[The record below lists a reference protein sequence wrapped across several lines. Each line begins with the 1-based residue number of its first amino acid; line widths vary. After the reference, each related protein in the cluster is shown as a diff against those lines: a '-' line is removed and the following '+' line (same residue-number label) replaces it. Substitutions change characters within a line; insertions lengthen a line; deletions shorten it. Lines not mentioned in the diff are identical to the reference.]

1 MLIEDSLS
9 ITIGCAIMVL
19 IGFIW
24 TINILRIAFAD
35 NVDKITKI
43 AFNGLKW
50 MFILTLLMWLI
61 EHLKSYIDWTI
72 KQGILPKED
81 KSVNTI

>member
-9 ITIGCAIMVL
+9 ITIACVIMVL

-24 TINILRIAFAD
+24 TINILRIVFAD

-50 MFILTLLMWLI
+50 TFYINIINVGDKLLQKLYWL
-61 EHLKSYIDWTI
+61 
-72 KQGILPKED
+72 
-81 KSVNTI
+81 NN

>member
-9 ITIGCAIMVL
+9 ITIACVIMVF
-19 IGFIW
+19 IVFIW
-24 TINILRIAFAD
+24 AINILRIVFAD

-50 MFILTLLMWLI
+50 TLILALLMWVI
-61 EHLKSYIDWTI
+61 KHFKSYID
-72 KQGILPKED
+72 
-81 KSVNTI
+81 

>member
-9 ITIGCAIMVL
+9 ITIACVIIAL
-19 IGFIW
+19 IGLIW
-24 TINILRIAFAD
+24 TIDIIRIVFAD

-50 MFILTLLMWLI
+50 TIILTIIMWVI
-61 EHLKSYIDWTI
+61 DHFKSYI
-72 KQGILPKED
+72 G
-81 KSVNTI
+81 

>member
-9 ITIGCAIMVL
+9 IAIACVIMIL

-24 TINILRIAFAD
+24 TINILRIVFAD

-50 MFILTLLMWLI
+50 TLILTLLMWVI
-61 EHLKSYIDWTI
+61 NHFKSYI
-72 KQGILPKED
+72 G
-81 KSVNTI
+81 

>member
-1 MLIEDSLS
+1 MLIEDNLS
-9 ITIGCAIMVL
+9 ITIACVIMVL

-24 TINILRIAFAD
+24 AINILRIVFAD

-50 MFILTLLMWLI
+50 TLILTLLMWVI
-61 EHLKSYIDWTI
+61 NHFKSYI
-72 KQGILPKED
+72 G
-81 KSVNTI
+81 

>member
-9 ITIGCAIMVL
+9 ITIACVIMVL
-19 IGFIW
+19 IGIIW
-24 TINILRIAFAD
+24 TIDIIRILFAD

-50 MFILTLLMWLI
+50 TFILTLLMWVI
-61 EHLKSYIDWTI
+61 NHFKSYI
-72 KQGILPKED
+72 G
-81 KSVNTI
+81 

>member
-1 MLIEDSLS
+1 MLIEDNLS
-9 ITIGCAIMVL
+9 ITIACVIMVL

-24 TINILRIAFAD
+24 TINILRIVFAD

-50 MFILTLLMWLI
+50 TLILALLMWVM
-61 EHLKSYIDWTI
+61 S
-72 KQGILPKED
+72 
-81 KSVNTI
+81 S

>member
-9 ITIGCAIMVL
+9 ITIACVIMVL

-24 TINILRIAFAD
+24 TINILRIVFAD

-43 AFNGLKW
+43 PFNGLKW
-50 MFILTLLMWLI
+50 TFYINIINVGDKLLQKLYWL
-61 EHLKSYIDWTI
+61 
-72 KQGILPKED
+72 
-81 KSVNTI
+81 NN

>member
-9 ITIGCAIMVL
+9 ITIACVIMVL
-19 IGFIW
+19 IVFIW
-24 TINILRIAFAD
+24 TINILRIVFAD

-50 MFILTLLMWLI
+50 TLILALLMWVI
-61 EHLKSYIDWTI
+61 KHFKSYID
-72 KQGILPKED
+72 
-81 KSVNTI
+81 

>member
-9 ITIGCAIMVL
+9 ITIACVIMVL

-24 TINILRIAFAD
+24 TINILRIVFAD

-50 MFILTLLMWLI
+50 TFILTLLMWVINHFKKQLN
-61 EHLKSYIDWTI
+61 ID
-72 KQGILPKED
+72 
-81 KSVNTI
+81 

>member
-9 ITIGCAIMVL
+9 ITIACVIMVL

-24 TINILRIAFAD
+24 AINILRIVFAD

-50 MFILTLLMWLI
+50 TLILALLMWVI
-61 EHLKSYIDWTI
+61 KHFKSYID
-72 KQGILPKED
+72 
-81 KSVNTI
+81 

>member
-9 ITIGCAIMVL
+9 ITIACIIMSL
-19 IGFIW
+19 IGIIW
-24 TINILRIAFAD
+24 TIDIIRIVFAD

-50 MFILTLLMWLI
+50 TFILTLLMWVI
-61 EHLKSYIDWTI
+61 NHFKSYI
-72 KQGILPKED
+72 G
-81 KSVNTI
+81 

>member
-9 ITIGCAIMVL
+9 ITIACVIMVF
-19 IGFIW
+19 IVFIW
-24 TINILRIAFAD
+24 AINILRIVFAD

-50 MFILTLLMWLI
+50 TFILTLLMLVI
-61 EHLKSYIDWTI
+61 KHFKSYI
-72 KQGILPKED
+72 G
-81 KSVNTI
+81 

>member
-9 ITIGCAIMVL
+9 ITIACVIMVL
-19 IGFIW
+19 IGLIW
-24 TINILRIAFAD
+24 TIDIIRIAFAD

-50 MFILTLLMWLI
+50 TFILTLLMWVI
-61 EHLKSYIDWTI
+61 NHFKSYI
-72 KQGILPKED
+72 G
-81 KSVNTI
+81 

>member
-1 MLIEDSLS
+1 MLFEDSLS
-9 ITIGCAIMVL
+9 ITIACVIMVF

-24 TINILRIAFAD
+24 TINILRIVFTD

-50 MFILTLLMWLI
+50 TFILALLMWVI
-61 EHLKSYIDWTI
+61 YHFKSYID
-72 KQGILPKED
+72 
-81 KSVNTI
+81 

>member
-1 MLIEDSLS
+1 MLIEDRLS
-9 ITIGCAIMVL
+9 ITIACVIMIL

-24 TINILRIAFAD
+24 TINILRIVFAD

-50 MFILTLLMWLI
+50 TLILALLMWVI
-61 EHLKSYIDWTI
+61 SHFKSYI
-72 KQGILPKED
+72 G
-81 KSVNTI
+81 